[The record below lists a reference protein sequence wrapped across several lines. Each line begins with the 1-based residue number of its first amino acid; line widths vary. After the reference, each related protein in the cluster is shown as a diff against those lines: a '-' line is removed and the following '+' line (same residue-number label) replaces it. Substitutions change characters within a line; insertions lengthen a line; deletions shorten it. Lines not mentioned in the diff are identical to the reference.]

1 MALRS
6 GNGRPKHIKRT
17 KKPVRFKANQQI
29 VYPAHGVGK
38 VERVEEQTVAE
49 FTLEV
54 YVVKFE
60 QDKMTLC
67 VPTAKA
73 QQAGMRPLSNDLVL
87 KDAFTTLTGRPR
99 VKRTMWSRRAQEYES
114 KINSG
119 DLILVAEVVR
129 DLFRLPEQPEQSY
142 SERQLFE
149 QSLDRMMR
157 EVAAIRKVDHGKA
170 TDEVMNI
177 LIEARTKALR
187 KAEKK
192 AEAKAAA
199 EEAKNDAA

>member
-1 MALRS
+1 MAALRS
-6 GNGRPKHIKRT
+6 GSGRPKHIKRT
-17 KKPVRFKANQQI
+17 DKPVRFKANQRI
-29 VYPAHGVGK
+29 VYPAHGVGQ
-38 VERVEEQTVAE
+38 VIRVEEQEVAE

-73 QQAGMRPLSNDLVL
+73 QQAGMRPLSNELVL
-87 KDAFTTLTGRPR
+87 KDAYTTLRGRPR
-99 VKRTMWSRRAQEYES
+99 IKRTMWSRRAQEYES

-119 DLILVAEVVR
+119 DLVLVAEVVR

-157 EVAAIRKVDHGKA
+157 EVAAIKRWEHGKA
-170 TDEVMNI
+170 TDEIMGV
-177 LIEARTKALR
+177 LTEARKKFLAKTA
-187 KAEKK
+187 KAENDQG
-192 AEAKAAA
+192 EDGE
-199 EEAKNDAA
+199 EEAA

>member
-17 KKPVRFKANQQI
+17 EKPVRFKVNQQI
-29 VYPAHGVGK
+29 VYPAHGVGQ
-38 VERVEEQTVAE
+38 VIRVEEQTVAE

-73 QQAGMRPLSNDLVL
+73 QQAGMRPLSNELVL
-87 KDAFTTLTGRPR
+87 KDSYTTLHGRPR
-99 VKRTMWSRRAQEYES
+99 IKRTMWSRRAQEYEA

-157 EVAAIRKVDHGKA
+157 EVAAIKKWDHGKA
-170 TDEVMNI
+170 TADIMET
-177 LIEARTKALR
+177 LTTARQKILR
-187 KAEKK
+187 KAEK
-192 AEAKAAA
+192 AKAAK
-199 EEAKNDAA
+199 EGDEAAA

>member
-6 GNGRPKHIKRT
+6 GSGRPKHIKRT
-17 KKPVRFKANQQI
+17 AKPVRFKVNQQI

-38 VERVEEQTVAE
+38 VVRIEEQEVAD
-49 FTLEV
+49 FKLEL
-54 YVVKFE
+54 YVINFE

-87 KDAFTTLTGRPR
+87 KDAYTTLQGRPR

-129 DLFRLPEQPEQSY
+129 DLFRLPDQPEQSY

-157 EVAAIRKVDHGKA
+157 EVAAIKKWDHGKA
-170 TDEVMNI
+170 TDEVVGI
-177 LIEARTKALR
+177 LTTARQKSAKKAA
-187 KAEKK
+187 KAENDQGEDKD
-192 AEAKAAA
+192 EAAA
-199 EEAKNDAA
+199 

>member
-17 KKPVRFKANQQI
+17 KKPVRFKPNQQI
-29 VYPAHGVGK
+29 VYPAHGVGR

-87 KDAFTTLTGRPR
+87 KDAFTTLQGRPR
-99 VKRTMWSRRAQEYES
+99 IKRTMWSRRAQEYES

-157 EVAAIRKVDHGKA
+157 EVAAIRKADHGKA
-170 TDEVMNI
+170 TDEIMSV
-177 LIEARTKALR
+177 LTEARTKALR

-199 EEAKNDAA
+199 AGAEDDAA

>member
-1 MALRS
+1 MSLRS
-6 GNGRPKHIKRT
+6 GSGRPKHIKRT
-17 KKPVRFKANQQI
+17 KKPVRFKVNQQI

-38 VERVEEQTVAE
+38 VVRIEEQEVAE
-49 FTLEV
+49 FKLEL
-54 YVVKFE
+54 YVINFE

-73 QQAGMRPLSNDLVL
+73 QQAGMRPLSNELVL
-87 KDAFTTLTGRPR
+87 KDAYTTLQGRPR

-119 DLILVAEVVR
+119 DMILLAEVVR
-129 DLFRLPEQPEQSY
+129 DLFRLPDQPEQSY

-157 EVAAIRKVDHGKA
+157 EVAAIKKWDHGKA
-170 TDEVMNI
+170 TDEVVGI
-177 LIEARTKALR
+177 LTKAR
-187 KAEKK
+187 EKIVKKAATKAENDQGKD
-192 AEAKAAA
+192 EAAA
-199 EEAKNDAA
+199 

>member
-1 MALRS
+1 MAALRS

-17 KKPVRFKANQQI
+17 AKPVRFKVNQQI

-38 VERVEEQTVAE
+38 VIRVEEQEVAE
-49 FTLEV
+49 FKLEV
-54 YVVKFE
+54 YVIKFD

-73 QQAGMRPLSNDLVL
+73 QQAGMRPLSNELVL
-87 KDAFTTLTGRPR
+87 KDAYTTLHGRPR

-157 EVAAIRKVDHGKA
+157 EVAAIKKWDHGKA
-170 TDEVMNI
+170 TQDLMDT
-177 LIEARTKALR
+177 LTAARKKQLKKSA
-187 KAEKK
+187 KAENDQG
-192 AEAKAAA
+192 EDGEEAAA
-199 EEAKNDAA
+199 

>member
-6 GNGRPKHIKRT
+6 GSGRPKHIKRT
-17 KKPVRFKANQQI
+17 AKPVRFKVNQQI

-38 VERVEEQTVAE
+38 VIRVEEQEVAE
-49 FTLEV
+49 FKLEV
-54 YVVKFE
+54 YVIKFE

-87 KDAFTTLTGRPR
+87 KDAYTTLQGRPR
-99 VKRTMWSRRAQEYES
+99 VKRTMWSRRAQEYEA

-129 DLFRLPEQPEQSY
+129 DLFRLPDQPEQSY

-157 EVAAIRKVDHGKA
+157 EVAAIKKWDHGKA
-170 TDEVMNI
+170 TDELMDI
-177 LIEARTKALR
+177 LTVARR
-187 KAEKK
+187 KVLKKK
-192 AEAKAAA
+192 AAENDQGKDEAAA
-199 EEAKNDAA
+199 

>member
-6 GNGRPKHIKRT
+6 GSGRPKHIKRT
-17 KKPVRFKANQQI
+17 EKPVRFKANQSI

-38 VERVEEQTVAE
+38 VIRVEEQTVAE

-73 QQAGMRPLSNDLVL
+73 QQSGMRPLSNDLVL
-87 KDAFTTLTGRPR
+87 KDAFTTLKGRPR
-99 VKRTMWSRRAQEYES
+99 VKRTMWSRRAQEYEG

-170 TDEVMNI
+170 TAEIMDVLTVNRKKV
-177 LIEARTKALR
+177 LAKKA
-187 KAEKK
+187 A
-192 AEAKAAA
+192 AEAKAENENDKG
-199 EEAKNDAA
+199 EEAA

>member
-1 MALRS
+1 MAALRS

-17 KKPVRFKANQQI
+17 KKPVRFKVNQSI

-38 VERVEEQTVAE
+38 VERVEEQEVAE

-54 YVVKFE
+54 YVVRFE
-60 QDKMTLC
+60 HEKMTLC

-87 KDAFTTLTGRPR
+87 KDAYTTLHGRPR
-99 VKRTMWSRRAQEYES
+99 IKRTMWSRRAQEYES

-157 EVAAIRKVDHGKA
+157 EVAAIKKWDHGRA
-170 TDEVMNI
+170 TEDIMST
-177 LIEARTKALR
+177 LTEARKKVLKRAD
-187 KAEKK
+187 KAENDS
-192 AEAKAAA
+192 EGGEEAAA
-199 EEAKNDAA
+199 